1 MYLTDIQTNFKSSRK
16 KGNIKA
22 SLKKAL
28 EELLPKDEYRD
39 VT

>member
-1 MYLTDIQTNFKSSRK
+1 MYLTDIQPNFKSSRK

-28 EELLPKDEYRD
+28 EELPELRINNI
-39 VT
+39 